1 LSIAIDKG
9 DVMDT
14 ISLQNTNTLEKV
26 FAQELLNRKVA
37 IRNRQF
43 VLFGILAIAS
53 ILLALYVLTPLHT
66 IIQ

>member
-1 LSIAIDKG
+1 
-9 DVMDT
+9 MDT

-43 VLFGILAIAS
+43 VLFGILAIAT
-53 ILLALYVLTPLHT
+53 ILLAIYVLTPLHT

>member
-1 LSIAIDKG
+1 
-9 DVMDT
+9 MDT